1 MRHEWTKLA
10 VDGFESGEVDFAAR
24 LAASSQ
30 TVKDDFD
37 RLEMNPLVNG
47 VDGVVLTICG
57 HSDRVD
63 TGASH
68 IDSLQLES
76 DSSRQ
81 RANSADAE
89 VFAKLSE
96 WLDPAP
102 TSWDEL
108 PWIATYW
115 FGNGANLLA
124 VNPVNEDD
132 RRKNRRVEF
141 QVCRFYPSD

>member
-1 MRHEWTKLA
+1 MRHEWTRLT

-30 TVKDDFD
+30 TVRDDFD
-37 RLEMNPLVNG
+37 HLVMSPLVNG

-57 HSDRVD
+57 HADRVD

-68 IDSLQLES
+68 IDCLQLES
-76 DSSRQ
+76 ESSRQ
-81 RANSADAE
+81 RANSADAT

-102 TSWDEL
+102 TSWDAL
-108 PWIATYW
+108 PHVAMYW
-115 FGNGANLLA
+115 FGNGANRLA
-124 VNPVNEDD
+124 VNPATEDD
-132 RRKNRRVEF
+132 RRQNRRVEF
-141 QVCRFYPSD
+141 QLCRFYPSD